1 MQLWMPCFPSTT
13 ALAPSIFAAAGL
25 RNNRIYTLNL
35 RMDDLSRWIDELC
48 AEIMPILHDI
58 HDANRARVTQS

>member
-13 ALAPSIFAAAGL
+13 ALAPSIFA
-25 RNNRIYTLNL
+25 
-35 RMDDLSRWIDELC
+35 SRWIDELC
-48 AEIMPILHDI
+48 AEIMPIPHDI